1 MYLELIRKIRDNMYF
16 DDFVTGGKSLQQV
29 EKIKSDSIELFEK
42 GRFKLHKWNSNEPDL
57 ETNDLSSQ
65 KELNFAKEHLGIKAN
80 KTKILG
86 LNWEK

>member
-16 DDFVTGGKSLQQV
+16 DDLVTGEESLQEV

-57 ETNDLSSQ
+57 ETSDLSSQ
-65 KELNFAKEHLGIKAN
+65 K
-80 KTKILG
+80 
-86 LNWEK
+86 

>member
-16 DDFVTGGKSLQQV
+16 DDLVTGEESLQEV

-42 GRFKLHKWNSNEPDL
+42 RRFKLHKWNSNEPDL

-65 KELNFAKEHLGIKAN
+65 K
-80 KTKILG
+80 
-86 LNWEK
+86 